1 MMGMMGG
8 YPGMMGNYG
17 LVGSRFGGST
27 PTGIL
32 PQGGPSPADQ
42 TGQFLGAAGAQQL
55 QPTVYQG
62 PRVVPNPTD
71 NSLLIL
77 ATPDEYESIIRLL
90 HELDVPPR
98 QVLIE
103 ARIYEVRLTG
113 AFSWGLTTFLQNKGT
128 GSGDGTTPTYQ
139 GRGSVSGSTG
149 LTFSAGMLIGQSREL
164 LALLNTCEIAQQ
176 TKVISNPSVV
186 ATDSIPASIN
196 VGVDV
201 PTLSSQAVTDAQQGG
216 SSLFANTI
224 ANRRTGVTLN
234 ITARVNPSGVV
245 TLMINQEVSSPQAPD
260 PGGIQS
266 PSFSN
271 RSVNTQVTVQDGDLV
286 AIGGIISE
294 TSGSSSAGV
303 PFLHR
308 VPILGYAFGS
318 KSTNKER
325 TELLIF
331 LTPRVIY
338 DTNQLTEASEELL
351 TNMRRLQK
359 LIRE

>member
-1 MMGMMGG
+1 MGGYGMMGG
-8 YPGMMGNYG
+8 YGTPGASYRMGGGG
-17 LVGSRFGGST
+17 LANQQAVAAAT
-27 PTGIL
+27 
-32 PQGGPSPADQ
+32 QDQ
-42 TGQFLGAAGAQQL
+42 TGQFLSGSAGQQQL
-55 QPTVYQG
+55 PVYQG

-77 ATPDEYESIIRLL
+77 ATPEEYESILRLL

-113 AFSWGLTTFLQNKGT
+113 AFSWGLTTYLQNKDST
-128 GSGDGTTPTYQ
+128 SGDGTNPGRTPK
-139 GRGSVSGSTG
+139 GSTSGSAG
-149 LTFSAGMLIGQSREL
+149 LILSAGMMIGQSKEL
-164 LALLNTCEIAQQ
+164 LALLNTREIATQ
-176 TKVISNPSVV
+176 TKVISSPSVV

-201 PTLSSQAVTDAQQGG
+201 PTLTSQAVTDAQQSG

-224 ANRRTGVTLN
+224 NNRRTGVTLN

-245 TLMINQEVSSPQAPD
+245 TLQINQEVSSPQAPD

-294 TSGSSSAGV
+294 TSGGSSAGV

-308 VPILGYAFGS
+308 VPVLGYAFGS

-325 TELLIF
+325 TELIIF
-331 LTPRVIY
+331 ITPRVIY
-338 DTNQLTEASEELL
+338 DTNNLVEASEELM
-351 TNMRRLQK
+351 TNMKRLQR
-359 LIRE
+359 LVRE